1 MGPVTIEMS
10 AEEFDQLA
18 DSAVGQL
25 PTEFT
30 DLIDNVAIMIE
41 EAPPPDTPGLLGVY
55 QGIPLTERDSGYAG
69 TLPDRI
75 VIFRGPI
82 LAICDTREQVI
93 SQVGI
98 TVAHEIAHYFG
109 IGDAALERLGYG

>member
-1 MGPVTIEMS
+1 MS
-10 AEEFDQLA
+10 DEEFDRLVDA
-18 DSAVGQL
+18 AVGKL
-25 PTEFT
+25 PTEFI
-30 DLIDNVAIMIE
+30 DLIDNVAIMVE
-41 EAPPPDTPGLLGVY
+41 GSPPPDTPGLLGIYHGV
-55 QGIPLTERDSGYAG
+55 PLTERGSGYAG

-75 VIFRGPI
+75 VIFRESI

-93 SQVGI
+93 SEVGI